1 MQMTTMTIITS
12 EMAAP
17 SCGLYAPPKN
27 CRSMRSPSSSSVPP
41 PSIRLMAKVDT
52 DGTNTMVMPDSTPG
66 SDRGRMTLRNTVTEL
81 APRSLAASNSERS
94 IFPITE

>member
-1 MQMTTMTIITS
+1 
-12 EMAAP
+12 
-17 SCGLYAPPKN
+17 
-27 CRSMRSPSSSSVPP
+27 
-41 PSIRLMAKVDT
+41 MAKVDT

-94 IFPITE
+94 IFPMTE